1 MTCQRL
7 DVSLSPVFS
16 LKPCSLCLSFSV
28 FISLL
33 CLSLF
38 IPSINH
44 LSIIVPCKLNTHLGD
59 CTRESASWFGFC
71 YTHKKKGV
79 SPAEDW
85 QPVQGST
92 QPPALS

>member
-7 DVSLSPVFS
+7 DVFLCPVFS
-16 LKPCSLCLSFSV
+16 LKPCSLCLSFSL

-44 LSIIVPCKLNTHLGD
+44 LSVIVPC
-59 CTRESASWFGFC
+59 
-71 YTHKKKGV
+71 KKGV

-85 QPVQGST
+85 QRVQGST